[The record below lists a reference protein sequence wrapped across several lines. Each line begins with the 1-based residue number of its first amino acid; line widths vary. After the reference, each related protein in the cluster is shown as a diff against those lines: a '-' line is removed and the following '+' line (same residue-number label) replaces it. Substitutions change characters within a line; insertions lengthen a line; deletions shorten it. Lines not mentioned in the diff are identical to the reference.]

1 MFPVAVVFSSA
12 LAPARL
18 LTAGTWASSLIARSL
33 RFPRCE
39 IGAMAV
45 SDSQTCHDAQMTK
58 CWTGAGP
65 GVRPGAGLRRR
76 LAGPVAS
83 LSRPLAAARGPVL
96 TRLLRKAR
104 PRPHG
109 QPRSRL
115 LACFPRA
122 RLPRVSSV
130 SFLRASG
137 LGPRPGRVS
146 PEQAGVW
153 SVQGRLLGASSGAGP
168 RALLCEQ
175 VPEQSSVFKEE
186 RTRGVQLRLSV
197 RGEKREVKQSGKLP
211 APDTRLGGF

>member
-45 SDSQTCHDAQMTK
+45 SDSQTCHDAHMTK

-83 LSRPLAAARGPVL
+83 LSRPLGAARGPVL

-137 LGPRPGRVS
+137 LGPGPGESAPSRRMC
-146 PEQAGVW
+146 
-153 SVQGRLLGASSGAGP
+153 GRFRAASLGP
-168 RALLCEQ
+168 RAVLGLERC
-175 VPEQSSVFKEE
+175 SVNRSRNKAACLKKSGREACSYDSVYE
-186 RTRGVQLRLSV
+186 GKRG
-197 RGEKREVKQSGKLP
+197 K
-211 APDTRLGGF
+211 